1 MVISRAFVT
10 PLSVL
15 GRKHRRIGAATG
27 IGLDG
32 AVHIVGVRGNLNQA
46 AVAHFLDLWPSDKSP
61 TGNAGVTKHHHA
73 VGRLVE

>member
-15 GRKHRRIGAATG
+15 GRKHRRIGAATR
-27 IGLDG
+27 ISLDG